1 LRDAFLTYWRGILLA
16 TLLTVATVWLA
27 LSGRLGLYIHPRYF
41 VFTVVM
47 VAIGGVAVLAA
58 FLIGRRGDTHAHAPA
73 HAPAPAPAPAPDDPP
88 PSSHMLLPITP
99 VDHVSSASAREEHV
113 GWRGAAAVAGSVV
126 IVLVAAVA
134 LVALPPTTLSA
145 SLAGDREVNASIDT
159 GDDAPVLV
167 GGDTSAFTVKD
178 WAVLIR
184 QGGSDAVL
192 RSADPT
198 IMGFIVPIE
207 GSSDSFSV
215 ARYSITC
222 CAVDAQPF
230 GVTVVM
236 PGWQDSLEAGQW
248 VEASGRFIE
257 NPDAAAANGWV
268 LESSATVA
276 IEEPSDP
283 YVF

>member
-1 LRDAFLTYWRGILLA
+1 MREAFLTYWRGILLA
-16 TLLTVATVWLA
+16 TLLTVATIWLA
-27 LSGRLGLYIHPRYF
+27 LTGRLGLYIHPRYF
-41 VFTVVM
+41 VFTVIM
-47 VAIGGVAVLAA
+47 ASIGGVAVLAA
-58 FLIGRRGDTHAHAPA
+58 YIVRQRLADAHAHDHDALEVDDAAPKRG
-73 HAPAPAPAPAPDDPP
+73 
-88 PSSHMLLPITP
+88 SRM
-99 VDHVSSASAREEHV
+99 
-113 GWRGAAAVAGSVV
+113 RGALAVAGSVV

-145 SLAGDREVNASIDT
+145 SLAGDREVNASIDV
-159 GDDAPVLV
+159 GDDSPVLV

-192 RSADPT
+192 RSANPT
-198 IMGFIVPIE
+198 IIGFVVPIE
-207 GSSDSFSV
+207 GRDDAFSV

-222 CAVDAQPF
+222 CAVDALPF

-236 PGWQDSLEAGQW
+236 PGWQDQFAEGDW
-248 VEASGRFIE
+248 VSASGRFVE
-257 NPDAAAANGWV
+257 NPDASAAATWA
-268 LESSATVA
+268 LESTETVA

>member
-1 LRDAFLTYWRGILLA
+1 MRDAFLTYWRGILLA

-41 VFTVVM
+41 VFTVIM

-58 FLIGRRGDTHAHAPA
+58 FLIGKRTDAHGGEADEHGHVHLETAPVR
-73 HAPAPAPAPAPDDPP
+73 P
-88 PSSHMLLPITP
+88 PSRLRSTLAVVT
-99 VDHVSSASAREEHV
+99 SAA
-113 GWRGAAAVAGSVV
+113 
-126 IVLVAAVA
+126 IVLVSAVA

-159 GDDAPVLV
+159 DDAPVLV

-207 GSSDSFSV
+207 GSDDTFSV

-257 NPDAAAANGWV
+257 NPDASAANGWV
-268 LESSATVA
+268 LESSSTVA
-276 IEEPSDP
+276 IDEPSDP

>member
-1 LRDAFLTYWRGILLA
+1 MREAFLTYWRGILLA
-16 TLLTVATVWLA
+16 TLLTVATIWLA

-41 VFTVVM
+41 VFTVIM
-47 VAIGGVAVLAA
+47 ATIGGIAVLAGY
-58 FLIGRRGDTHAHAPA
+58 IVRQRRADAHDHDHEHDAAPA
-73 HAPAPAPAPAPDDPP
+73 
-88 PSSHMLLPITP
+88 SGGRM
-99 VDHVSSASAREEHV
+99 
-113 GWRGAAAVAGSVV
+113 RGALAVAGSAV

-145 SLAGDREVNASIDT
+145 SLAGDREVNASIDL
-159 GDDAPVLV
+159 GDEAPTLV
-167 GGDTSAFTVKD
+167 GGDTSEFTVKD

-192 RSADPT
+192 RSSTPT
-198 IMGFIVPIE
+198 ITGFVVPIE
-207 GSSDSFSV
+207 GRSDAFSV

-236 PGWQDSLEAGQW
+236 PGWQDQFESGDW
-248 VEASGRFIE
+248 VSASGRFVE
-257 NPDAAAANGWV
+257 NPDASASATWA
-268 LESSATVA
+268 LESTETVA

>member
-1 LRDAFLTYWRGILLA
+1 MREAFLTYWRGILLA
-16 TLLTVATVWLA
+16 TLLTVATIWLA
-27 LSGRLGLYIHPRYF
+27 LTGRLGLYIHPRYF
-41 VFTVVM
+41 VFTVIM
-47 VAIGGVAVLAA
+47 ATIGGVAVLAA
-58 FLIGRRGDTHAHAPA
+58 YIVRQRRADAHGHDDDHAHAHVA
-73 HAPAPAPAPAPDDPP
+73 LGDPAPAPKR
-88 PSSHMLLPITP
+88 SGRM
-99 VDHVSSASAREEHV
+99 
-113 GWRGAAAVAGSVV
+113 RGALAVAGSVV

-145 SLAGDREVNASIDT
+145 SLAGDREVNASIDV
-159 GDDAPVLV
+159 GDDSPVLV

-192 RSADPT
+192 RSANPT
-198 IMGFIVPIE
+198 IIGFVVPIE
-207 GSSDSFSV
+207 GRDDAFSV

-236 PGWQDSLEAGQW
+236 PGWQDQFAEGDW
-248 VEASGRFIE
+248 VSASGRFVE
-257 NPDAAAANGWV
+257 NPDASAAATWA
-268 LESSATVA
+268 LESTETVA

>member
-1 LRDAFLTYWRGILLA
+1 MREAFLTYWRGILLA
-16 TLLTVATVWLA
+16 TLLTVATIWLA

-41 VFTVVM
+41 VFTVIM
-47 VAIGGVAVLAA
+47 ASIGGIAVLAA
-58 FLIGRRGDTHAHAPA
+58 FVVRQRVAAHAHDGGHEHEHEP
-73 HAPAPAPAPAPDDPP
+73 
-88 PSSHMLLPITP
+88 TP
-99 VDHVSSASAREEHV
+99 RGRAR
-113 GWRGAAAVAGSVV
+113 GILAVAGSVV

-145 SLAGDREVNASIDT
+145 SLAGDREVNASIDL
-159 GDDAPVLV
+159 GDESPTLV
-167 GGDTSAFTVKD
+167 GGDTSEFTVKD

-192 RSADPT
+192 RSSSPT
-198 IMGFIVPIE
+198 IIGFVVPIE
-207 GSSDSFSV
+207 GRNDAFSV

-236 PGWQDSLEAGQW
+236 PGWQDQFESGDW
-248 VEASGRFIE
+248 VSATGRFVE
-257 NPDAAAANGWV
+257 NPDAAADATWA
-268 LESSATVA
+268 LESTETVE
-276 IEEPSDP
+276 IDEPSDP

>member
-1 LRDAFLTYWRGILLA
+1 MRDAFLTYWRGILLA

-47 VAIGGVAVLAA
+47 VAIGGVAVLAG
-58 FLIGRRGDTHAHAPA
+58 FLLGKRSDAHGHDHAADA
-73 HAPAPAPAPAPDDPP
+73 H
-88 PSSHMLLPITP
+88 
-99 VDHVSSASAREEHV
+99 DHVDLLAPEPPRPP
-113 GWRGAAAVAGSVV
+113 GRLRTGLAVAGSAA

-159 GDDAPVLV
+159 SDDAPVLV

-207 GSSDSFSV
+207 GSADSFSV

-236 PGWQDSLEAGQW
+236 PGWQDSLEPGQW
-248 VEASGRFIE
+248 VEASGRFVE
-257 NPDAAAANGWV
+257 NPDASATNGWV
-268 LESSATVA
+268 LESSGTVA

>member
-1 LRDAFLTYWRGILLA
+1 MREAFLTYWRGILLA
-16 TLLTVATVWLA
+16 TLLTVATIWLA

-41 VFTVVM
+41 VFTVIM
-47 VAIGGVAVLAA
+47 ATIGGIAVLAGYIVRQRRA
-58 FLIGRRGDTHAHAPA
+58 DAHDHEHDHDAATASGGR
-73 HAPAPAPAPAPDDPP
+73 
-88 PSSHMLLPITP
+88 M
-99 VDHVSSASAREEHV
+99 
-113 GWRGAAAVAGSVV
+113 RGALAVAGSAA
-126 IVLVAAVA
+126 IVLVSAIA

-145 SLAGDREVNASIDT
+145 SLAGDREVNASIDL
-159 GDDAPVLV
+159 GDEAPTLV
-167 GGDTSAFTVKD
+167 GGDTSEFTVKD

-192 RSADPT
+192 RSSTPT
-198 IMGFIVPIE
+198 ITGFVVPIE
-207 GSSDSFSV
+207 GRSDAFSV

-236 PGWQDSLEAGQW
+236 PGWQDQFEAGDW
-248 VEASGRFIE
+248 VAASGRFVE
-257 NPDAAAANGWV
+257 NPDASAAAMWA
-268 LESSATVA
+268 LESTETVA